1 MEEATTGRQR
11 DAARRL
17 TPGRAPA
24 VPGGRATKD
33 MDAARFI
40 ERLKLAPEYRG
51 QIVHVENIPARQ
63 ARYGDVVPPLH
74 PRVAAILAKVGIERL
89 YTHQAQAI
97 QAIREGRDVAI
108 VTSTASGKTLCYNA
122 PVLERLAVDPGA
134 KALYLFPTKALAQDQ
149 LRGLLRY
156 REIDPDMPIVAGTY
170 DGDTPPNARRKLR
183 DEGNIILTNPDM
195 LHQGILP
202 RHPSWG
208 PFFANLAFVVIDE
221 MHTYRGVFGSNVACV
236 IRRLERICE
245 HYGSSP
251 QFICCSAT
259 IANPKELAEKLIDRR
274 VTLVDDDGAPRG
286 PKKFVFWNP
295 PFVDAARVERGSSS
309 VEAERLLVELVRD
322 RVQTITFVKA
332 RVVAELIYRFA
343 QERLQQISPSLA
355 RAIKPYRGGYLPEER
370 REIERRLFSGELLGV
385 TSTNALELGIDIG
398 SLDAAIL
405 TGYPGTIASTWQQ
418 AGRAGRGQEEALVVL
433 VGQST
438 PIDQYLMSHPEYFFG
453 RATEGAVIDPHNP
466 YILARHLRCAAF
478 ELPLGAKDIARF
490 GEYMPAI
497 LEILEEQREVVRRG
511 NRWYWSHP
519 SYPSE
524 AVKLRNA
531 SDNTYTIVDTTQ
543 DPAQTAAGRDRRPPS
558 VKDTAANRVIGTM
571 DELSA
576 FEQIHPEAIY
586 LHDGETYF
594 VSQLDV
600 DKKVAFV
607 EKADVD
613 YFTQSI
619 SESTVKIEN
628 EQESAKFHKATASFG
643 DVTVTSLV
651 YMFKKIKFHGRESIG
666 FGKVSLPPQVMGT
679 VAFWLVPPISTLNL
693 VRRWGRDPSEGL
705 YGIGNVITEVVPL
718 YAMCD
723 PRDVGAVVDSLN
735 TGSPTLFVYDR
746 YPGGVGF
753 AERAY
758 RSLEDVLR
766 ACLELVKG
774 CRCEDGCPSCVGAP
788 VPPFAQNDP
797 DLSPRGRIPDKE
809 AALII
814 LHDLL
819 EMEPYTP
826 KPVERST
833 LGAAPGE
840 GVGWYGAPGP
850 FAASARAFAADGE
863 GTETGS
869 GGGGRGPGGG
879 PGSGPGPGPG
889 PGPGLCLGPGPGQEP
904 AAGPDSGRG
913 SGFALGR
920 GSGMVQDRGLGR
932 SVRGPWQRPGGG
944 PGRAGASD
952 DVGEPIP
959 FPVRRLPESVEA
971 RLRRELARFGRAA
984 TSGSGRYGNGIGRGP
999 RW

>member
-1 MEEATTGRQR
+1 
-11 DAARRL
+11 
-17 TPGRAPA
+17 
-24 VPGGRATKD
+24 
-33 MDAARFI
+33 MDASRFI

-51 QIVHVENIPARQ
+51 QIVHVENIPARK
-63 ARYGDVVPPLH
+63 ARYGDVEPPLH
-74 PRVAAILAKVGIERL
+74 PRVAAILAKVGVERL

-97 QAIREGRDVAI
+97 QAIRQGRDIAV
-108 VTSTASGKTLCYNA
+108 VTSTASGKTICYNA
-122 PVLERLAVDPGA
+122 PVLEWLAMHPGA

-156 REIDPDMPIVAGTY
+156 REIDPAMPIVAGTY

-202 RHPSWG
+202 RHPAWG

-236 IRRLERICE
+236 VRRLERICE
-245 HYGSSP
+245 HYGANP

-259 IANPKELAEKLIDRR
+259 IANPKELAEKLIDRP
-274 VTLVDDDGAPRG
+274 VTVVDDDGAPRG

-295 PFVDAARVERGSSS
+295 PLFDAAQVERASSS
-309 VEAERLLVELVRD
+309 VEAERLLVDLVRE

-433 VGQST
+433 VGQSA
-438 PIDQYLMSHPEYFFG
+438 PIDQYLMNHPEYFFG
-453 RATEGAVIDPHNP
+453 RTTEGAAIDPHNP
-466 YILARHLRCAAF
+466 YVLARHLRCAAF
-478 ELPLGAKDIARF
+478 EMPLGARDIARF

-497 LEILEEQREVVRRG
+497 LQILEEQREVVRRG
-511 NRWYWSHP
+511 NRWYWLHS

-543 DPAQTAAGRDRRPPS
+543 DPAGRRRQAPAN
-558 VKDTAANRVIGTM
+558 DTAANRVIGTM

-600 DKKVAFV
+600 DKKVAYV

-619 SESTVKIEN
+619 AESTVKIEN
-628 EQESAKFHKATASFG
+628 EQESAKFHRATASFG

-679 VAFWLVPPISTLNL
+679 AAFWLVPPISTLNL
-693 VRRWGRDPSEGL
+693 VREWGRDPSEGL

-797 DLSPRGRIPDKE
+797 DLSPRGRVPDKE

-819 EMEPYTP
+819 EMEPYIP
-826 KPVERST
+826 RPVERPI

-840 GVGWYGAPGP
+840 GAGWPSGVGAPLVASAGAAAGDATAAGTGAVAGAVEGSQALGDLAPGARGWY
-850 FAASARAFAADGE
+850 
-863 GTETGS
+863 
-869 GGGGRGPGGG
+869 
-879 PGSGPGPGPG
+879 
-889 PGPGLCLGPGPGQEP
+889 
-904 AAGPDSGRG
+904 RG
-913 SGFALGR
+913 S
-920 GSGMVQDRGLGR
+920 
-932 SVRGPWQRPGGG
+932 GGG
-944 PGRAGASD
+944 PGRSSAGPWGRGRWSGGGGPGRSD
-952 DVGEPIP
+952 AGEDCDDGGEPIP
-959 FPVRRLPESVEA
+959 HPVRRLPESVES
-971 RLRRELARFGRAA
+971 RLRRELARVGRVGMN
-984 TSGSGRYGNGIGRGP
+984 GSRHYGNGSAKGP

>member
-1 MEEATTGRQR
+1 MGS
-11 DAARRL
+11 
-17 TPGRAPA
+17 
-24 VPGGRATKD
+24 
-33 MDAARFI
+33 MDAGRFI

-51 QIVHVENIPARQ
+51 QIVHVEDIPARQ

-122 PVLERLAVDPGA
+122 PVLERLAVDPTA

-183 DEGNIILTNPDM
+183 DEGNIFLTNPDM

-245 HYGSSP
+245 HYGASP

-259 IANPKELAEKLIDRR
+259 VANPKEFAEKLIDRP

-418 AGRAGRGQEEALVVL
+418 AGRAGRGQEEALVIL

-438 PIDQYLMSHPEYFFG
+438 PIDQYLMNHPEYFFG

-497 LEILEEQREVVRRG
+497 LEILEDQGEVVRRG

-543 DPAQTAAGRDRRPPS
+543 DPARRMSPAR
-558 VKDTAANRVIGTM
+558 DTASNRVIGTM

-594 VSQLDV
+594 VTQLDV
-600 DKKVAFV
+600 EKKVAYV

-619 SESTVKIEN
+619 AESTVKIEN
-628 EQESAKFHKATASFG
+628 EQESAKFHRATAAFG

-679 VAFWLVPPISTLNL
+679 VAFWLVPPVSTLNL

-758 RSLEDVLR
+758 RALEEVLR
-766 ACLELVKG
+766 ACLELAKG

-826 KPVERST
+826 KPVERPM

-840 GVGWYGAPGP
+840 GAGWHGAPGPLP
-850 FAASARAFAADGE
+850 FAASAGAFAAD

-869 GGGGRGPGGG
+869 GTGGWAGVAEGLPVPGGLPPGAQGWYRGPGRGASGDRDSGGG
-879 PGSGPGPGPG
+879 PGEGPGLARTSLWGRASSRPGSPGPGDD
-889 PGPGLCLGPGPGQEP
+889 
-904 AAGPDSGRG
+904 AGD
-913 SGFALGR
+913 
-920 GSGMVQDRGLGR
+920 
-932 SVRGPWQRPGGG
+932 
-944 PGRAGASD
+944 
-952 DVGEPIP
+952 PIP
-959 FPVRRLPESVEA
+959 LPVRRLPESVEG
-971 RLRRELARFGRAA
+971 RLRRELARFGRA
-984 TSGSGRYGNGIGRGP
+984 SMNGRRQYGNGNGRGP

>member
-1 MEEATTGRQR
+1 
-11 DAARRL
+11 
-17 TPGRAPA
+17 
-24 VPGGRATKD
+24 

-51 QIVHVENIPARQ
+51 QIVHVESLPERQ
-63 ARYGDVVPPLH
+63 ARYEEVVPPLH
-74 PRVAAILAKVGIERL
+74 ERVAAILAKVGIERL

-97 QAIREGRDVAI
+97 RAIREGRDVAV

-122 PVLERLAVDPGA
+122 PVLERLAVDGRA

-202 RHPSWG
+202 RHPAWG
-208 PFFANLAFVVIDE
+208 QFFANLAFVVVDE

-236 IRRLERICE
+236 IRRLERVCE
-245 HYGSSP
+245 HYGARP

-259 IANPKELAEKLIDRR
+259 IANPKELAEKLIDRSI
-274 VTLVDDDGAPRG
+274 TLIDDDGAPRG

-295 PFVDAARVERGSSS
+295 PFIDAARVERGSSS
-309 VEAERLLVELVRD
+309 AEAERLLVDLVRE
-322 RVQTITFVKA
+322 RVQTIAFVKA

-343 QERLQQISPSLA
+343 QERLQQVSPSLA

-370 REIERRLFSGELLGV
+370 RDIERRLFSGELLGV

-418 AGRAGRGQEEALVVL
+418 AGRAGRGQEEALVIL

-453 RATEGAVIDPHNP
+453 RSTEAAVIDPHNP

-478 ELPLGAKDIARF
+478 ELPLGARDMARF

-497 LEILEEQREVVRRG
+497 LEILEEQREIVRRG

-543 DPAQTAAGRDRRPPS
+543 DYRSETMPWTGSFAGRDRRAPS
-558 VKDTAANRVIGTM
+558 AKDTAANRVIGTM

-600 DKKVAFV
+600 EKKAAFV

-619 SESTVKIEN
+619 SESIVKIEN
-628 EQESAKFHKATASFG
+628 EQESMKFRRATASFG

-679 VAFWLVPPISTLNL
+679 VAFWLVPPLSTLNL
-693 VRRWGRDPSEGL
+693 VREWGRDPSEGL

-766 ACLELVKG
+766 ACLEMVKA
-774 CRCEDGCPSCVGAP
+774 CKCEDGCPSCVGAP

-809 AALII
+809 AALVI

-819 EMEPYTP
+819 EMEPYVP
-826 KPVERST
+826 KPVERPARRA
-833 LGAAPGE
+833 GVAPGDWE
-840 GVGWYGAPGP
+840 GRGGGERGGDVFAP
-850 FAASARAFAADGE
+850 FALDANTPGA
-863 GTETGS
+863 
-869 GGGGRGPGGG
+869 GG
-879 PGSGPGPGPG
+879 
-889 PGPGLCLGPGPGQEP
+889 
-904 AAGPDSGRG
+904 
-913 SGFALGR
+913 
-920 GSGMVQDRGLGR
+920 DRGTSDLSDGR
-932 SVRGPWQRPGGG
+932 KRADRGGNRWGYC
-944 PGRAGASD
+944 AGENGAVEPD
-952 DVGEPIP
+952 TDEPIP
-959 FPVRRLPESVEA
+959 LPVRRLPESVEA
-971 RLRRELARFGRAA
+971 RLRRELARFSRGGANGTRRAGDGAGRSA
-984 TSGSGRYGNGIGRGP
+984 

>member
-1 MEEATTGRQR
+1 
-11 DAARRL
+11 
-17 TPGRAPA
+17 
-24 VPGGRATKD
+24 

-51 QIVHVENIPARQ
+51 QIVHVEDIPARE
-63 ARYGDVVPPLH
+63 ARYGELVPPLH
-74 PRVAAILAKVGIERL
+74 PRVAGILAKAGIERL

-97 QAIREGRDVAI
+97 AAIREGHDVAI
-108 VTSTASGKTLCYNA
+108 VTATASGKTLCYNA
-122 PVLERLAVDPGA
+122 PVLERLAVDPGV

-245 HYGSSP
+245 HYGSRP

-259 IANPKELAEKLIDRR
+259 IANPRELAEKLIDRP
-274 VTLVDDDGAPRG
+274 VTLIDDDGAPRG

-309 VEAERLLVELVRD
+309 VEAERLLVELVRN
-322 RVQTITFVKA
+322 RVQTIAFVKA

-355 RAIKPYRGGYLPEER
+355 RAIKPYRAGYLPEER
-370 REIERRLFSGELLGV
+370 REIERRLFSGELVAV

-418 AGRAGRGQEEALVVL
+418 AGRAGRGREEALVVL
-433 VGQST
+433 IGQST

-453 RATEGAVIDPHNP
+453 RATEGAAIDPHNP

-497 LEILEEQREVVRRG
+497 LEILEDHREVVRRG
-511 NRWYWSHP
+511 NRWYWSCP

-524 AVKLRNA
+524 AVKLRTA

-543 DPAQTAAGRDRRPPS
+543 DPAGTAAWAGRDRRPPS
-558 VKDTAANRVIGTM
+558 VKDTSANRVIGTM
-571 DELSA
+571 DEPSA

-594 VSQLDV
+594 VSELDV
-600 DKKVAFV
+600 EKKVAFV

-628 EQESAKFHKATASFG
+628 EQENKAFHQATAAFG

-693 VRRWGRDPSEGL
+693 VRKWGRDPSEGL

-766 ACLELVKG
+766 ACLELVKA
-774 CRCEDGCPSCVGAP
+774 CKCEDGCPSCVGAP

-797 DLSPRGRIPDKE
+797 DLSPRGRVPDKE

-826 KPVERST
+826 KPVERPAAVSVVPGREATGWHEASGPSVAST
-833 LGAAPGE
+833 ETREAEGDGAGETGGPRLGSGPFQAGGQGRPARHPWQPWQRSHPWQRSGPEPGP
-840 GVGWYGAPGP
+840 GRSRLDGAPGDP
-850 FAASARAFAADGE
+850 GAGE
-863 GTETGS
+863 
-869 GGGGRGPGGG
+869 
-879 PGSGPGPGPG
+879 
-889 PGPGLCLGPGPGQEP
+889 
-904 AAGPDSGRG
+904 
-913 SGFALGR
+913 
-920 GSGMVQDRGLGR
+920 
-932 SVRGPWQRPGGG
+932 
-944 PGRAGASD
+944 SD
-952 DVGEPIP
+952 AGEPIP
-959 FPVRRLPESVEA
+959 VPVRRLPASIEA
-971 RLRRELARFGRAA
+971 RLRRELANFGRIGG
-984 TSGSGRYGNGIGRGP
+984 TNGNGRGRSGPGSAP

>member
-1 MEEATTGRQR
+1 MNAS
-11 DAARRL
+11 
-17 TPGRAPA
+17 
-24 VPGGRATKD
+24 
-33 MDAARFI
+33 RFI
-40 ERLKLAPEYRG
+40 ERLKLSPEYRG
-51 QIVHVENIPARQ
+51 QIVHIENIPARP
-63 ARYGDVVPPLH
+63 ARYEALEAPLH
-74 PRVAAILAKVGIERL
+74 PRVAAILAKTGIERL

-97 QAIREGRDVAI
+97 RAIREGRDVAV
-108 VTSTASGKTLCYNA
+108 VTSTASGKTLCYNV
-122 PVLERLAVDPGA
+122 PVLERLAVDPSA
-134 KALYLFPTKALAQDQ
+134 RALYLFPTKALAQDQ
-149 LRGLLRY
+149 LRGLVRY

-183 DEGNIILTNPDM
+183 DEGNVILTNPDM

-208 PFFANLAFVVIDE
+208 RLFASLVYVVIDE
-221 MHTYRGVFGSNVACV
+221 MHTYRGVFGSNVANV

-245 HYGSSP
+245 HYGANP

-259 IANPKELAEKLIDRR
+259 IANPKELAEKLIDRP
-274 VTLVDDDGAPRG
+274 VTLIDDDGAPRG
-286 PKKFVFWNP
+286 PRKFVFWNP

-309 VEAERLLVELVRD
+309 FEAERLLVDLVRD

-343 QERLQQISPSLA
+343 QEQLQRISPSLA
-355 RAIKPYRGGYLPEER
+355 NAVKPYRGGYLPEER

-385 TSTNALELGIDIG
+385 ASTNALELGIDIG

-405 TGYPGTIASTWQQ
+405 TGYPGTIASAWQQ

-453 RATEGAVIDPHNP
+453 RTTEGAVIDPHNP
-466 YILARHLRCAAF
+466 YVLARHLRCAAF

-497 LEILEEQREVVRRG
+497 LEILEERREVARRG

-524 AVKLRNA
+524 AVKLRNM

-543 DPAQTAAGRDRRPPS
+543 DPAGREVPRR
-558 VKDTAANRVIGTM
+558 DTGANRVIGTM

-594 VSQLDV
+594 VSELDV
-600 DKKVAFV
+600 DKKVAYV

-613 YFTQSI
+613 YFTQSVA
-619 SESTVKIEN
+619 ESTVKIEN
-628 EQESAKFHKATASFG
+628 EQENAKVHRATAAFG

-651 YMFKKIKFHGRESIG
+651 YMFKKIRFHGRDSIG

-679 VAFWLVPPISTLNL
+679 AAFWLVPPVSTLNL
-693 VRRWGRDPSEGL
+693 VREWGRDPSEGL

-718 YAMCD
+718 FAMCD

-758 RSLEDVLR
+758 RTLEKVLD
-766 ACLELVKG
+766 ACLDLVKG
-774 CRCEDGCPSCVGAP
+774 CRCDDGCPSCVGAP

-797 DLSPRGRIPDKE
+797 DLSPRGRVPDKE

-819 EMEPYTP
+819 EKGPYIP
-826 KPVERST
+826 KPVEKPT
-833 LGAAPGE
+833 YL
-840 GVGWYGAPGP
+840 
-850 FAASARAFAADGE
+850 ADGA
-863 GTETGS
+863 GWPGSTELAGLPGARTGLS
-869 GGGGRGPGGG
+869 SAGGRG
-879 PGSGPGPGPG
+879 SD
-889 PGPGLCLGPGPGQEP
+889 E
-904 AAGPDSGRG
+904 AVDDAEDSVP
-913 SGFALGR
+913 L
-920 GSGMVQDRGLGR
+920 
-932 SVRGPWQRPGGG
+932 
-944 PGRAGASD
+944 
-952 DVGEPIP
+952 
-959 FPVRRLPESVEA
+959 PVRRLPESMET
-971 RLRRELARFGRAA
+971 RLRRQLARLDR
-984 TSGSGRYGNGIGRGP
+984 R
-999 RW
+999 

>member
-1 MEEATTGRQR
+1 M
-11 DAARRL
+11 
-17 TPGRAPA
+17 RAMNA
-24 VPGGRATKD
+24 S
-33 MDAARFI
+33 RFI

-51 QIVHVENIPARQ
+51 QIVHVESIPARP
-63 ARYGDVVPPLH
+63 ARYEDPEPPLH
-74 PRVAAILAKVGIERL
+74 PRVAAILAKIGIERL

-97 QAIREGRDVAI
+97 WAIREGRDVAI
-108 VTSTASGKTLCYNA
+108 VTSTASGKTLCYNV
-122 PVLERLAVDPGA
+122 PVLERFAVDPSA
-134 KALYLFPTKALAQDQ
+134 TALYLFPTKALAQDQ
-149 LRGLLRY
+149 LRGLVRY
-156 REIDPDMPIVAGTY
+156 RGIDSEMPIVAGTY

-183 DEGNIILTNPDM
+183 DDANIILTNPDM

-208 PFFANLAFVVIDE
+208 RFFASLAFVVIDE
-221 MHTYRGVFGSNVACV
+221 MHTYRGVFGSNVANV
-236 IRRLERICE
+236 IRRLERICD
-245 HYGSSP
+245 HYGASP

-259 IANPKELAEKLIDRR
+259 IANPKELAEKLIDRP

-286 PKKFVFWNP
+286 PRKFVFWNP
-295 PFVDAARVERGSSS
+295 PLVDAAQVERRSSS
-309 VEAERLLVELVRD
+309 SEAEHLLVSLIKD
-322 RVQTITFVKA
+322 RVQTIAFVKA

-343 QERLQQISPSLA
+343 QEQLQRVSPSLA
-355 RAIKPYRGGYLPEER
+355 NAIKPYRGGYLPEER

-405 TGYPGTIASTWQQ
+405 TGYPGTIASAWQQ
-418 AGRAGRGQEEALVVL
+418 AGRAGRGQDEALAIL

-453 RATEGAVIDPHNP
+453 RSTESGVIDPHNP
-466 YILARHLRCAAF
+466 YVLARHLRCAAF
-478 ELPLGAKDIARF
+478 ELPIRVKDLARF
-490 GEYMPAI
+490 GDYMLAI
-497 LEILEEQREVVRRG
+497 LEILEERREVVRRR
-511 NRWYWSHP
+511 NKWYWSHP

-524 AVKLRNA
+524 AVKLRSM

-543 DPAQTAAGRDRRPPS
+543 DSGIGQQRQRAAAHA
-558 VKDTAANRVIGTM
+558 AANRVIGTM

-594 VSQLDV
+594 VSRLDV
-600 DKKVAFV
+600 DKKVAYV

-619 SESTVKIEN
+619 AESTVKIEN
-628 EQESAKFHKATASFG
+628 EQESAEFHRASAAFG

-651 YMFKKIKFHGRESIG
+651 YMFKKIKFHGRDSIG
-666 FGKVSLPPQVMGT
+666 FGKVSLPAQVMGT
-679 VAFWLVPPISTLNL
+679 TAFWLVPPVSTLNL
-693 VRRWGRDPSEGL
+693 VREWGRDPSEGL

-758 RSLEDVLR
+758 RTLEEVLG
-766 ACLELVKG
+766 ACLELVKA
-774 CRCEDGCPSCVGAP
+774 CKCEDGCPSCVGAP

-797 DLSPRGRIPDKE
+797 DLSPKGRIPDKE

-819 EMEPYTP
+819 DKEPYIP
-826 KPVERST
+826 KPVEKPVRLAEGAGWPGLS
-833 LGAAPGE
+833 GAALPGDAGEPTGCAAGVIRDFPHGLRRHSISAGQVWAPAE
-840 GVGWYGAPGP
+840 GENGK
-850 FAASARAFAADGE
+850 
-863 GTETGS
+863 
-869 GGGGRGPGGG
+869 GGGAD
-879 PGSGPGPGPG
+879 
-889 PGPGLCLGPGPGQEP
+889 E
-904 AAGPDSGRG
+904 AEETIT
-913 SGFALGR
+913 
-920 GSGMVQDRGLGR
+920 V
-932 SVRGPWQRPGGG
+932 
-944 PGRAGASD
+944 
-952 DVGEPIP
+952 
-959 FPVRRLPESVEA
+959 PVRRLPESIEA
-971 RLRRELARFGRAA
+971 RLRRELARLGR
-984 TSGSGRYGNGIGRGP
+984 R
-999 RW
+999 